1 MLKYTIDLGAE
12 FGGWNLFAAFVGQH
26 VQDNGSASFAEVDQI
41 GFLVQGGIFVLPD
54 KLDVFVRYEYFDLDG
69 LIYDAP
75 ITTMTPVVD
84 DEINII
90 TFGANYY
97 FKKHTIKLT
106 TDLVWVLDPL
116 PDSDTG
122 AGLLRSSED
131 DQLVL
136 RTQLQLMF

>member
-1 MLKYTIDLGAE
+1 
-12 FGGWNLFAAFVGQH
+12 
-26 VQDNGSASFAEVDQI
+26 
-41 GFLVQGGIFVLPD
+41 
-54 KLDVFVRYEYFDLDG
+54 
-69 LIYDAP
+69 
-75 ITTMTPVVD
+75 MTPVVD

-131 DQLVL
+131 DQIVI